1 MYIVLFKVYY
11 MFMFNDI
18 TFKCCVH
25 KFDQQVF
32 VHESVI
38 AEC

>member
-1 MYIVLFKVYY
+1 

-18 TFKCCVH
+18 TFKCCVR

-32 VHESVI
+32 VHVSLI